1 MRWRTLLKIMG
12 VLLVALIVAAV
23 AFALNL
29 DPNDH
34 KDRIVAMIEK
44 ETGRTVSFGGPIDL
58 DIGTTTLLV
67 VRDVSFSNPDWGS
80 RPDMATIGLV
90 EVDIRLFPLLGG
102 RIDIERL
109 TLRDADILV
118 ESDAQGRSNL
128 EFAGEQGQT
137 NASRDE
143 GGDDDLQLGVGQLR
157 IENVLVTKVDGVTN
171 QTIIAKLDHARAV
184 PAEPGAPL
192 DIDIDGNI
200 TLGANVATIDLA
212 GQVGTSK
219 AILSGGSPV
228 PINLKGTALGYDI
241 SITGGVRQPD
251 NPDGVDVSIS
261 IVGDGLKAIQPFV
274 STPLPKLGPIDLKA
288 HVTGSPKEPVIED
301 IRITAARVVVTGNT
315 QLGED
320 VSYRL
325 KATLDGQ
332 DLGLASPYVGLPLE
346 ELGPLTGSI
355 NLVGDLETLRVEPNA
370 VSIDKS
376 KLSGSL
382 TVGLGNNPLN
392 VDYDLSLTVE
402 GQTLD
407 VVKPFVGP
415 DLPALGPISGIVRVV
430 GDRKQARVEI
440 TDVKAESSVLSGQI
454 NATGLDK
461 TPAVEYD
468 VTLRA
473 NAQSLEILRPYVV
486 GDIASLGQID
496 GGVRAMGTL
505 DRAKVTLDE
514 VTVDKSRISGRADI
528 DRSGARVKASYDI
541 TLVASN
547 QSLDILRP
555 FVGADLPD
563 VGPVNVTAS
572 LVGDASQAKFENLT
586 LQFGESEI
594 SGSGRIDLTGK
605 TPEIQASLISTKFDL
620 TRFFPDTTEVRKPQ
634 AVSKEEAEADAK
646 METGGPIFPGDP
658 LPLEFLN
665 AAKADLSLKVGEL
678 MTPYGVYRSVDVRV
692 VLEDGSLNLRPFKAL
707 YAESPMSG
715 NLSLDIDGGTPLV
728 AVSMS
733 GSKIAIGEVFK
744 DFANLDVLEGTG
756 SINLALNGSGNSV
769 AEIMGSLNGHARLL
783 MGQGRMRNEGLGYV
797 SGVFS
802 SIGEILG
809 KKEWVVVECLASDFQ
824 FENGIAKSKV
834 GVLNTEVISL
844 TVGGGIDLKKE
855 RYDLKVKP
863 SPRGL
868 DISLA
873 VPVNITG
880 PLSDPGFRPDAL
892 GSLTKLGS
900 IFGAVIFPPAALI
913 GLTELGGN
921 DHPCVKFAKE
931 SKENS
936 NATPTV
942 PLQKGSGGGVL
953 GAPGKVLDGVGKGL
967 KGILG
972 Q

>member
-1 MRWRTLLKIMG
+1 
-12 VLLVALIVAAV
+12 
-23 AFALNL
+23 
-29 DPNDH
+29 
-34 KDRIVAMIEK
+34 
-44 ETGRTVSFGGPIDL
+44 
-58 DIGTTTLLV
+58 
-67 VRDVSFSNPDWGS
+67 
-80 RPDMATIGLV
+80 
-90 EVDIRLFPLLGG
+90 
-102 RIDIERL
+102 
-109 TLRDADILV
+109 
-118 ESDAQGRSNL
+118 
-128 EFAGEQGQT
+128 
-137 NASRDE
+137 
-143 GGDDDLQLGVGQLR
+143 
-157 IENVLVTKVDGVTN
+157 
-171 QTIIAKLDHARAV
+171 
-184 PAEPGAPL
+184 
-192 DIDIDGNI
+192 
-200 TLGANVATIDLA
+200 
-212 GQVGTSK
+212 
-219 AILSGGSPV
+219 
-228 PINLKGTALGYDI
+228 
-241 SITGGVRQPD
+241 
-251 NPDGVDVSIS
+251 
-261 IVGDGLKAIQPFV
+261 
-274 STPLPKLGPIDLKA
+274 
-288 HVTGSPKEPVIED
+288 
-301 IRITAARVVVTGNT
+301 
-315 QLGED
+315 
-320 VSYRL
+320 
-325 KATLDGQ
+325 
-332 DLGLASPYVGLPLE
+332 
-346 ELGPLTGSI
+346 
-355 NLVGDLETLRVEPNA
+355 
-370 VSIDKS
+370 
-376 KLSGSL
+376 
-382 TVGLGNNPLN
+382 
-392 VDYDLSLTVE
+392 
-402 GQTLD
+402 
-407 VVKPFVGP
+407 
-415 DLPALGPISGIVRVV
+415 
-430 GDRKQARVEI
+430 
-440 TDVKAESSVLSGQI
+440 
-454 NATGLDK
+454 
-461 TPAVEYD
+461 
-468 VTLRA
+468 
-473 NAQSLEILRPYVV
+473 
-486 GDIASLGQID
+486 
-496 GGVRAMGTL
+496 MGTL